1 MLVLKNIILQEQHQ
15 YNNDTYLSCL
25 DNDKDAIISNKY
37 YRFQLD
43 DAYYGQEIF
52 HDVTLGM

>member
-15 YNNDTYLSCL
+15 YNNDTCLSCL

-43 DAYYGQEIF
+43 DAYYQF
-52 HDVTLGM
+52 LSP